1 MFADMFVLGLADMI
15 HEWKLKHMGCLH
27 SDNKHFQ
34 NSGNAAHTL
43 QKRSRLLVHSFQN
56 SSYILLQQLKPKKFP
71 HLRETVYA

>member
-43 QKRSRLLVHSFQN
+43 TPYGKGHVCW
-56 SSYILLQQLKPKKFP
+56 YILFKTAATFCCNN
-71 HLRETVYA
+71 